1 MLENSER
8 RWRKKW
14 EKKKWWQKEGEGRGR
29 RDIERERRVA
39 CAVVGAKIFVFAGR
53 RSVCGFVVAER
64 RICFL

>member
-29 RDIERERRVA
+29 R
-39 CAVVGAKIFVFAGR
+39 
-53 RSVCGFVVAER
+53 
-64 RICFL
+64 